1 MKTLRAVWWWLV
13 VGLATVDA
21 VVCCMALGDEPPDL
35 EDCTPAH
42 TAAGRVGGRDASG
55 PVVGLLVVA
64 LVLTLVTALGGR

>member
-1 MKTLRAVWWWLV
+1 MRPLRAVWWWLV

-42 TAAGRVGGRDASG
+42 TAAGRVGGRDANRAD
-55 PVVGLLVVA
+55 VA
-64 LVLTLVTALGGR
+64 TIAVPLSVCW